1 MILKDVKVLHWI
13 CEQIWKAQQ
22 LPQDWKRSVFIPI
35 PKNGNAK
42 ECSNYHTIALISHA
56 GRLCLKS
63 FNLGFS
69 SMWTQNFQ
77 MYKLDFKKAEEPRSN
92 CQHLLDHEESKG
104 VSEKCLLLL
113 HWLLESLWLWGSQQI
128 GKILKRWEYQTTLP
142 ASWETSV
149 QVKKQQLEPYM
160 EWLTVSKLGKEYS
173 KGIYC
178 HPVCLTSMQSTLCEM
193 PGWIITRW
201 NQDCQEKYQQPEIC
215 RWYHSNGRKWR
226 GTKEHLDKDERGKW
240 KIWLKTQYLKN

>member
-77 MYKLDFKKAEEPRSN
+77 MLKLHFGKAEEPEIKLPTSF
-92 CQHLLDHEESKG
+92 
-104 VSEKCLLLL
+104 
-113 HWLLESLWLWGSQQI
+113 GSQKKQENSRKTSTSASLTTPKPLTVWI
-128 GKILKRWEYQTTLP
+128 TTNCGKFLKGWEYWTTLP
-142 ASWETSV
+142 APWETYM
-149 QVKKQQLEPYM
+149 QVKKQ
-160 EWLTVSKLGKEYS
+160 
-173 KGIYC
+173 
-178 HPVCLTSMQSTLCEM
+178 
-193 PGWIITRW
+193 
-201 NQDCQEKYQQPEIC
+201 
-215 RWYHSNGRKWR
+215 
-226 GTKEHLDKDERGKW
+226 
-240 KIWLKTQYLKN
+240 